1 MSKKV
6 ILTIGDTHF
15 EDKNYGRHKDYENDC
30 KVMMERVAT
39 AVEEYAKT
47 LDDKI
52 YRIVMLGD
60 FADCRFTHLEFRV
73 CVENFLTRLRAV
85 SEKVYCLKGN
95 HDTVGGSMTELD
107 YYLSRGMIDAHPTEE
122 NIGGKLVRFVDFI
135 RDEEECAQAHEG
147 DAEVIFSHNA
157 LAAGDNTLFSS
168 VNVAQLDAPK
178 LKVCVMGHIHGEMY
192 FKSTNRHG
200 QDISILDGGAA
211 CVRSA
216 TRKDVEGFHLLTLHF
231 DEATGKLGSK
241 KVPVKYVEDAFVE
254 VDDKDAN
261 GKWSVADSEKPNID
275 FGIKGVGSMDINDL
289 AKQLDKNSTPEVA
302 STVRMLFEKYG
313 GVSMNN
319 EEISEADED
328 DDNFLD
334 EITSLF
340 KTKTVATVVP
350 TVAENVDVLA
360 DDTAD
365 DLDALAEDT
374 TEETE
379 SDELDALMEEDLADE
394 DVASIE
400 DLLSEEEKKALK
412 SGVVDEIDLDGN
424 KVVYVDGQFTFTE

>member
-1 MSKKV
+1 
-6 ILTIGDTHF
+6 
-15 EDKNYGRHKDYENDC
+15 
-30 KVMMERVAT
+30 
-39 AVEEYAKT
+39 
-47 LDDKI
+47 
-52 YRIVMLGD
+52 
-60 FADCRFTHLEFRV
+60 
-73 CVENFLTRLRAV
+73 
-85 SEKVYCLKGN
+85 
-95 HDTVGGSMTELD
+95 
-107 YYLSRGMIDAHPTEE
+107 
-122 NIGGKLVRFVDFI
+122 
-135 RDEEECAQAHEG
+135 
-147 DAEVIFSHNA
+147 
-157 LAAGDNTLFSS
+157 
-168 VNVAQLDAPK
+168 
-178 LKVCVMGHIHGEMY
+178 MGHIHGEMY

-216 TRKDVEGFHLLTLHF
+216 TRKDVEGFNLLTLHF

-241 KVPVKYVEDAFVE
+241 KIPVKYVEDAFVE
-254 VDDKDAN
+254 VEDKDAN

-313 GVSMNN
+313 GVSLNN
-319 EEISEADED
+319 EEISETDED
-328 DDNFLD
+328 DDSFLD
-334 EITSLF
+334 DITSLF
-340 KTKTVATVVP
+340 KTKTVAPVVP
-350 TVAENVDVLA
+350 TVADDLDALA
-360 DDTAD
+360 EDTTDA
-365 DLDALAEDT
+365 LDALAEDT